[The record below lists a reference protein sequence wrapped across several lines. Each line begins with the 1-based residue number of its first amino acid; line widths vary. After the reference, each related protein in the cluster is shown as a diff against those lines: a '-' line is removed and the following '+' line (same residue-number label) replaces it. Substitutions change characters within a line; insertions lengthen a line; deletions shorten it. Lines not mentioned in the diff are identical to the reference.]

1 VGVVTGVESA
11 GRHAGQDASQDA
23 RTRVVIV
30 DDDALV
36 RAGLRMILGG
46 APDVEVVAEAGDGVD
61 GEAVA
66 REHRPDVVLMD
77 IRMPRRDGLETT
89 RRLLDAGD
97 PGATT
102 GTAADPS
109 PRVIVLTTF
118 DADDMIVQ
126 ALRAGASGFLL
137 KDTEPRRLVEAV
149 RLVAAGEPILS
160 PTVAAALMAR
170 VAADPDPAAG
180 EDRRTA
186 ALERLAVLTGRER
199 EVAVAVGRGLSNAEI
214 SRELY
219 LSVPTV
225 KAHVSKVLDKLGG
238 QNRVQV
244 AITVHEAGLL

>member
-1 VGVVTGVESA
+1 MTGV
-11 GRHAGQDASQDA
+11 GDTDA

-46 APDVEVVAEAGDGVD
+46 APDVEVVAEAGDGIA
-61 GEAVA
+61 GEAAV

-89 RRLLDAGD
+89 RRLVEGTPAEGTPRGD
-97 PGATT
+97 PAD
-102 GTAADPS
+102 GTSPA

-118 DADDMIVQ
+118 DADDMVVQ

-160 PTVAAALMAR
+160 PSVAAALMAR

-180 EDRRTA
+180 EDRRAA
-186 ALERLAVLTGRER
+186 ALDRLAVLTGRER

-225 KAHVSKVLDKLGG
+225 KAHVSKVLEKLGG

>member
-1 VGVVTGVESA
+1 
-11 GRHAGQDASQDA
+11 
-23 RTRVVIV
+23 
-30 DDDALV
+30 
-36 RAGLRMILGG
+36 MILGG

-61 GEAVA
+61 GEAVV

-89 RRLLDAGD
+89 RRLL
-97 PGATT
+97 GA
-102 GTAADPS
+102 GTAGAATSAP

-118 DADDMIVQ
+118 DADDMVVQ

-160 PTVAAALMAR
+160 PSVAAALMAR

-180 EDRRTA
+180 EDRRAA
-186 ALERLAVLTGRER
+186 ALDRLAVLTGRER

-225 KAHVSKVLDKLGG
+225 KAHVSKVLEKLGG
-238 QNRVQV
+238 QNR
-244 AITVHEAGLL
+244 

>member
-1 VGVVTGVESA
+1 MTGVESS
-11 GRHAGQDASQDA
+11 GQDAA
-23 RTRVVIV
+23 TRVVIV

-46 APDVEVVAEAGDGVD
+46 APDVEVVAEAGDGID
-61 GEAVA
+61 GEAVV

-89 RRLLDAGD
+89 RRLLDTADAAAATGAG
-97 PGATT
+97 
-102 GTAADPS
+102 AA

-118 DADDMIVQ
+118 DADDMVVQ

-160 PTVAAALMAR
+160 PSVAAALMAR
-170 VAADPDPAAG
+170 VAADPDPDAG
-180 EDRRTA
+180 EARRTA
-186 ALERLAVLTGRER
+186 ALGRLALLTDRER

-225 KAHVSKVLDKLGG
+225 KAHVSKVLEKLGG
-238 QNRVQV
+238 LNRVQV
-244 AITVHEAGLL
+244 AITVHEAGLV

>member
-1 VGVVTGVESA
+1 VGVVTGVENS
-11 GRHAGQDASQDA
+11 DA

-46 APDVEVVAEAGDGVD
+46 APDVEVVAEAGDGID
-61 GEAVA
+61 GETVV

-89 RRLLDAGD
+89 RRLLDAAD
-97 PGATT
+97 ATDAPD
-102 GTAADPS
+102 AA

-118 DADDMIVQ
+118 DADDMVVQ

-160 PTVAAALMAR
+160 PRVAAALMAR
-170 VAADPDPAAG
+170 VAADPDPDAG
-180 EDRRTA
+180 EDRRAA
-186 ALERLAVLTGRER
+186 ALDRLAVLTGRER

-225 KAHVSKVLDKLGG
+225 KAHVSKVLEKLGG
-238 QNRVQV
+238 LNRVQV

>member
-1 VGVVTGVESA
+1 MTGVENT
-11 GRHAGQDASQDA
+11 DA

-46 APDVEVVAEAGDGVD
+46 APDVEVVAEAGDGVE
-61 GEAVA
+61 GEAAV
-66 REHRPDVVLMD
+66 REHQPDVVLMD

-89 RRLLDAGD
+89 RRLLDT
-97 PGATT
+97 GAP
-102 GTAADPS
+102 AAVADAPS
-109 PRVIVLTTF
+109 RVIVLTTF
-118 DADDMIVQ
+118 DADDMVVQ

-137 KDTEPRRLVEAV
+137 KDTEPRRLVEAI

-160 PTVAAALMAR
+160 PSVAAALMAR
-170 VAADPDPAAG
+170 VAADPDPTAG
-180 EDRRTA
+180 EDRRAA
-186 ALERLAVLTGRER
+186 ALDRLAVLTGRER

-225 KAHVSKVLDKLGG
+225 KAHVSKVLEKLGG